1 MKSHPL
7 LFANFEL
14 MTSWR
19 SRLLSPCWSAVHTLI
34 QNTLPTPA
42 DTGWFYCG
50 DAESFPVHPSSV
62 WHRVPPPSW
71 LLHIPWKPP
80 AHPTPPPL
88 SLPCLSLSFR
98 CTAAQHVS
106 IIGWL
111 NALSHHS
118 AGMSFNCH
126 SWFWILLCFYMA
138 VMFCSRSWNYSVP
151 ATTSQKWERFT
162 CFALWTFQKSWCK
175 KSEVWKWALCDA
187 TEGVKYRSPLI
198 PLPRYW
204 HHLLLGVFTS
214 DMFLSHCT
222 YSIWKA
228 N

>member
-1 MKSHPL
+1 
-7 LFANFEL
+7 
-14 MTSWR
+14 MTTWR

-34 QNTLPTPA
+34 QKTLPTPA

-80 AHPTPPPL
+80 AHRTPPPL

-106 IIGWL
+106 LIGWL

-138 VMFCSRSWNYSVP
+138 LMLPSLLELQCSCHNQPEMRTLHLFCTLNFSEKLVQKVRSLEMSSLWCHRGRKIQIP
-151 ATTSQKWERFT
+151 TDTSPTLLTPPLVR
-162 CFALWTFQKSWCK
+162 C
-175 KSEVWKWALCDA
+175 
-187 TEGVKYRSPLI
+187 SPLPCSCPI
-198 PLPRYW
+198 AL
-204 HHLLLGVFTS
+204 
-214 DMFLSHCT
+214 
-222 YSIWKA
+222 IWKA